1 MVARA
6 VLVVLALLT
15 VSFVLPTA
23 SAARDPPCVVGPAD
37 ECIVRIVQCVR
48 EPCPPEVRCII
59 GSDGD
64 CIIPIFCF
72 TDPCPRFP

>member
-1 MVARA
+1 MRTFALSV
-6 VLVVLALLT
+6 ALLLGLAML
-15 VSFVLPTA
+15 VFPTA
-23 SAARDPPCVVGPAD
+23 SAARVPCVVGPND
-37 ECIVRIVQCVR
+37 DCIVRIVQCVR

-64 CIIPIFCF
+64 CLIPIFCF